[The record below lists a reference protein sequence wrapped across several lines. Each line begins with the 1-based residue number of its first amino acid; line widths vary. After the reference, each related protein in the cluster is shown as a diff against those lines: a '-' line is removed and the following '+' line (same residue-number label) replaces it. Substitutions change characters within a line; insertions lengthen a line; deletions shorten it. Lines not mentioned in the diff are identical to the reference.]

1 MLTPSD
7 LRFGAFLSP
16 IHSVRENPTLALHRD
31 VEFVRHLDQLGYDE
45 VWIGEHHST
54 GWEFVSSPE
63 VFLSYA
69 AARTERIRLGT
80 GVVSLP
86 YHNPYMVAERMVLLD
101 HLTRGRAMLGVGP
114 GALAYDAK
122 QLGIDVAELRP
133 RMEDGYEAVLALLRG
148 ERITRATDWFSLNDA
163 ALQLL
168 PYAPG
173 GLETAV
179 AATHSPSGAR
189 LAGKYGAGMLSLTA
203 THEAAVTL
211 LSDHWKIVEE
221 QASEN
226 GHVPSRTNWR
236 LVGPMHI
243 ADSEEQA
250 KKDVTYGLDSW
261 CYYMTKVATLG
272 ILPENP
278 STDQNIDALV
288 KSGFA
293 VIGTPDQAID
303 QIQRLID
310 ASGGFGTFLLWGHD
324 WAQRDATLR
333 SYEMLARHVFPAFQS
348 STARMIEAQRSA
360 QEQRPELAVQ
370 SADARKKAADDYA
383 AERRNKQA

>member
-1 MLTPSD
+1 M
-7 LRFGAFLSP
+7 
-16 IHSVRENPTLALHRD
+16 
-31 VEFVRHLDQLGYDE
+31 
-45 VWIGEHHST
+45 
-54 GWEFVSSPE
+54 
-63 VFLSYA
+63 
-69 AARTERIRLGT
+69 GT
-80 GVVSLP
+80 RQSWP
-86 YHNPYMVAERMVLLD
+86 YSE
-101 HLTRGRAMLGVGP
+101 
-114 GALAYDAK
+114 
-122 QLGIDVAELRP
+122 ES
-133 RMEDGYEAVLALLRG
+133 E
-148 ERITRATDWFSLNDA
+148 ITRATDWFSLNDA